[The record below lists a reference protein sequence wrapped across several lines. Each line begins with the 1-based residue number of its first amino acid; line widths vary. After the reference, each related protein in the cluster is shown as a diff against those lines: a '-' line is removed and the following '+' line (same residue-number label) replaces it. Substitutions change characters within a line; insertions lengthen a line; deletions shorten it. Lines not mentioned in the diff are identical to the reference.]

1 MEVTTVLSSVS
12 ENRKR
17 RRGMLLARDWVVV
30 VWGLFNYFEVGC
42 PVSPQACRSA
52 ARRCAQAAWLP
63 IHDKHALNLFNDIW
77 RFCRVKVDDSPNRG
91 VASVL
96 EHLQHARASEYSHS
110 FLPLSE
116 LAKVARPVVLGRIS
130 LPEEGAVI
138 DPAKHLRGEKLQQ
151 FLEMGERV
159 PLPHEEFCKR
169 PKACHLVR
177 TADEVVF
184 ARDLLEN
191 NLALLIPEEHVLKD
205 ALGRPVTAGF
215 FAVPHKPETDR
226 IITDRRPQNS
236 TEDRLEWAELPQGC
250 LLCQLIL
257 HDDESVR
264 GSGDDISNYFH
275 LLKHRHAWVCRNAVG
290 NPLPGEQLVKYG
302 AVEGRKYFLGLK
314 TVPMGDLNGVCIA
327 QATHE
332 AILEEANCM
341 RPRERLAYGKVV
353 PSGDTWEGLYIDDH
367 IVIQQYKK
375 CRKTAQRPL
384 RDENIMRDSRAHY
397 ASLHVPVSAKKAFTF
412 EHSFVAWGTSVCSQ
426 SGRVGTPLAKL
437 RHLLRATA
445 EFCSLK
451 RCSIKVLQKLVGLY
465 VHPFT
470 HRRELMCVFNRV
482 YKQIERRWQNMSRRL
497 MHASQVS

>member
-1 MEVTTVLSSVS
+1 MLKAFSRKSGPGRSKTSKNCLQGLFPSPLPVMEVTTVLSLVS

-17 RRGMLLARDWVVV
+17 RRGMLLARDWVEV

-63 IHDKHALNLFNDIW
+63 IHDKHALNLFNEIW

-96 EHLQHARASEYSHS
+96 EHLQHARASESSHS

-130 LPEEGAVI
+130 LPEKGAVI
-138 DPAKHLRGEKLQQ
+138 DPAKHLRGEKLEQ
-151 FLEMGERV
+151 FSQISERV

-177 TADEVVF
+177 AADEVVF
-184 ARDLLEN
+184 ARELLDR
-191 NLALLIPEEHVLKD
+191 NLALLIPEELVLKD
-205 ALGRPVTAGF
+205 AAGKPVTAGF

-226 IITDRRPQNS
+226 IITDRRPQNC

-257 HDDESVR
+257 HDGESVR

-302 AVEGRKYFLGLK
+302 ASEGRKYFLGLK

-327 QATHE
+327 QATHRSHLRGGE
-332 AILEEANCM
+332 LHAAT
-341 RPRERLAYGKVV
+341 RASRL
-353 PSGDTWEGLYIDDH
+353 WE
-367 IVIQQYKK
+367 
-375 CRKTAQRPL
+375 
-384 RDENIMRDSRAHY
+384 S
-397 ASLHVPVSAKKAFTF
+397 SAF
-412 EHSFVAWGTSVCSQ
+412 
-426 SGRVGTPLAKL
+426 R
-437 RHLLRATA
+437 
-445 EFCSLK
+445 
-451 RCSIKVLQKLVGLY
+451 
-465 VHPFT
+465 
-470 HRRELMCVFNRV
+470 
-482 YKQIERRWQNMSRRL
+482 
-497 MHASQVS
+497 